1 MWKRFWSW
9 LGWGK
14 QPRPE
19 YDVNR
24 EPGADKARRNMYP
37 QLTDAEYEEMARK
50 NGWR

>member
-1 MWKRFWSW
+1 MWKRFVAW

-14 QPRPE
+14 QERPE

-24 EPGADKARRNMYP
+24 APGDDKARRAMYP
-37 QLTDAEYEEMARK
+37 QLSDKQYEEMARK